1 MVNTHSSNKN
11 EQGRSGLS
19 RGLDVLEHLAGNR
32 EGLSLGEIARRLEM
46 SKSGTHGVL
55 SILAKRGFVERLP
68 GGTYRLGLK
77 AWHLGNGMLEAEL
90 SRMAQPIMERLVQE
104 TGEGAILGVLTG
116 FDVVYLNRVESAQTV
131 RVHAQV
137 SDRVPANCTST
148 GLALLA
154 FRPPGYLESHLPDTL
169 TGTTEA
175 TIVDP
180 DSLRR
185 DLKRIRARGYA
196 INRGGWRI
204 DVGGIAAPVLDRE
217 GFAIAG
223 LCIAAPSSRM
233 TKAWFARVVPA
244 TLQAAETIGHQFRTR
259 GAAQR
264 NTVASVAS

>member
-1 MVNTHSSNKN
+1 MVKNHSSNTN
-11 EQGRSGLS
+11 ERARSGLS

-32 EGLSLGEIARRLEM
+32 EGLSLGEIARRLDM

-68 GGTYRLGLK
+68 GGIYRLGLK

-90 SRMAQPIMERLVQE
+90 SRIAQPIMERLVQE
-104 TGEGAILGVLTG
+104 TNEGAILGILTG
-116 FDVVYLNRVESAQTV
+116 FDVVYLNRVEGAQTV

-137 SDRVPANCTST
+137 NDRVPANCTST

-154 FRPPGYLESHLPDTL
+154 FRPPGYLESHLPDKL
-169 TGTTEA
+169 HATTEA

-185 DLKRIRARGYA
+185 ELKRIRARGYA

-217 GFAIAG
+217 GIAIGG
-223 LCIAAPSSRM
+223 LCVAAPSYRM
-233 TKAWFARVVPA
+233 NKAWFARVVPA
-244 TLQAAETIGHQFRTR
+244 TLQAADAIGHQLRLR
-259 GAAQR
+259 GTAPRKA
-264 NTVASVAS
+264 VAS